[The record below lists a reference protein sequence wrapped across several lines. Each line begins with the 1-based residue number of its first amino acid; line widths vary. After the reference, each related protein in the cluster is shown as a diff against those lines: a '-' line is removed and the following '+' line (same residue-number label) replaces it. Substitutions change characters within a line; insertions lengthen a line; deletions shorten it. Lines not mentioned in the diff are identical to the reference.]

1 MASISD
7 STSSAAAYSTAN
19 VRSELATNAIRD
31 QNEQERQVA
40 ERLEEADA
48 TEQQEERE
56 NRQIPGL
63 GNAVDI
69 TV

>member
-1 MASISD
+1 MPINE
-7 STSSAAAYSTAN
+7 TSSAAYSNIN

-31 QNEQERQVA
+31 NAEQEQQVA
-40 ERLEEADA
+40 NRLEEQQ
-48 TEQQEERE
+48 TTQQQERRQ

-69 TV
+69 TA

>member
-7 STSSAAAYSTAN
+7 SSSSAAYSTAN

-31 QNEQERQVA
+31 NNEQERQVA
-40 ERLEEADA
+40 DRLEESEE
-48 TEQQEERE
+48 TNQQQRRE
-56 NRQIPGL
+56 ARQIPGL

-69 TV
+69 SV